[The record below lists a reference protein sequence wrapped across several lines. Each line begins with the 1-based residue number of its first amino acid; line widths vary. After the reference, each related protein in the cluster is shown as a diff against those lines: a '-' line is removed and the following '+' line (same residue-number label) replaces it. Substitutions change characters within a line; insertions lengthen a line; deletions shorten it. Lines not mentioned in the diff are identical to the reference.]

1 MNNNTKKTIRLLL
14 ILAFIGL
21 IINNYNSLAK
31 INRLEDYIDKMDW
44 CRVKDEEITSE
55 EPNL

>member
-1 MNNNTKKTIRLLL
+1 MNNNTKKTLKTLL
-14 ILAFIGL
+14 ILAFIVL

-55 EPNL
+55 EPKL

>member
-1 MNNNTKKTIRLLL
+1 MNNNTKKIFKTLL
-14 ILAFIGL
+14 IFAFIAL
-21 IINNYNSLAK
+21 IINNYNALTK

-44 CRVKDEEITSE
+44 CRVKDEEITND

>member
-1 MNNNTKKTIRLLL
+1 MNNNTKKTLKALL
-14 ILAFIGL
+14 IFAFICL

-31 INRLEDYIDKMDW
+31 IDKLEDYIDKMDW

>member
-1 MNNNTKKTIRLLL
+1 MNNNTKKTLKTLL
-14 ILAFIGL
+14 ILAFIAL

-44 CRVKDEEITSE
+44 CRVKDEEITNE

>member
-1 MNNNTKKTIRLLL
+1 MNNNEKKIFKTLL
-14 ILAFIGL
+14 IFAFIAL
-21 IINNYNSLAK
+21 IINNYNALTK

-44 CRVKDEEITSE
+44 CRVKDEEITND

>member
-1 MNNNTKKTIRLLL
+1 MNNNTKKTLKTLL
-14 ILAFIGL
+14 IIAFIAL

-44 CRVKDEEITSE
+44 CRVKDEEITNE
-55 EPNL
+55 EPKL

>member
-1 MNNNTKKTIRLLL
+1 MNNNTKKTLKALL
-14 ILAFIGL
+14 ILTFIAL

-31 INRLEDYIDKMDW
+31 IERLEDYIDKMDW